1 MYFTEKSFSMDILSN
16 MIFWRGTGANLSLA
30 KNEAGTFTCSG
41 KMLLL
46 DLKNPKA
53 PLFSF
58 SMFITKF
65 LISEMDIFLLKL
77 LRKVLYLRFNFLTF
91 FGIHLWPLTAR
102 RAKLSR
108 LL

>member
-1 MYFTEKSFSMDILSN
+1 MFHRMALAGRSGVFYQSRFAPARAEISGLPKEYRKRGRIGKKGSVYFTEKSFSMDILSN

-58 SMFITKF
+58 
-65 LISEMDIFLLKL
+65 
-77 LRKVLYLRFNFLTF
+77 
-91 FGIHLWPLTAR
+91 
-102 RAKLSR
+102 
-108 LL
+108 

>member
-1 MYFTEKSFSMDILSN
+1 MYFTEKSFPMDILSN

-65 LISEMDIFLLKL
+65 
-77 LRKVLYLRFNFLTF
+77 
-91 FGIHLWPLTAR
+91 
-102 RAKLSR
+102 
-108 LL
+108 